1 VLLDAIDQANG
12 TTTQFTGLP
21 IGIRATQIPDHGG
34 VNSYF
39 LSVFGRPAGASACEC
54 ERTGDASLAQ
64 SLHLLN
70 SQDIHGKMS
79 SGVAKTMAA
88 DMKRGDAEKITEL
101 YYRTFSRDPR
111 PEELKVAVGHI
122 EKAAPKDKQAAYED
136 VVWALINTKE
146 FLFNH

>member
-1 VLLDAIDQANG
+1 
-12 TTTQFTGLP
+12 
-21 IGIRATQIPDHGG
+21 
-34 VNSYF
+34 
-39 LSVFGRPAGASACEC
+39 
-54 ERTGDASLAQ
+54 
-64 SLHLLN
+64 
-70 SQDIHGKMS
+70 
-79 SGVAKTMAA
+79 MAA

-101 YYRTFSRDPR
+101 YYRAFSRDPR